1 MTGVLSTDVL
11 IKVATVALNNEGMKP
26 EVSDGLY
33 KSKTK
38 TENTALPGAAPGRHG
53 NRIGQA
59 APGRNG
65 LPSEAGMFR
74 RIHAGLREIS
84 ASTTMVAA

>member
-1 MTGVLSTDVL
+1 MTVVLSTDVL
-11 IKVATVALNNEGMKP
+11 IKVATVALNNEGLKP

-33 KSKTK
+33 KSETK
-38 TENTALPGAAPGRHG
+38 TENTAQRRERRGGG
-53 NRIGQA
+53 IGQA